1 MNKPIIGGRIPLGR
15 EATML
20 REGLPTGE
28 IPRQD
33 DFAPKRGTS
42 KIEYEE
48 PGTGGID
55 EFDVSA
61 FIMEAPPSALDR
73 IIEQLLVR
81 RRGNVMD
88 VVGLVETAAYRL
100 GMDRSSGAFNRF
112 TEGLRAAN
120 TLDRDIDLPMIWFG
134 LYEQA
139 LHLFNGQS
147 GAGKSSVMYNI
158 AMHLAIGKELW
169 GIPVSA
175 PQNIVYLDPENRVV
189 RPHKLSRIAEKMG
202 IEVPDN
208 LHFHD
213 GEGIDLSDP
222 RTLKELGDLL
232 MDKGATGLI
241 IDPWVNLFG
250 TLNEN
255 DNAEAARQGKAL
267 LDLIKRTGCWV
278 VAVHHTGK
286 SSEGGGRGASA
297 REGVSRVIMDLV
309 LPSMAREEDDDY
321 NPERKQLR
329 EDFVRLMVRK
339 DGIGG
344 MKSSV
349 YLQML
354 GEKAQDC
361 FRRVSFREW
370 MNNLREAAVS
380 KGMSKEEQAGVMI
393 LEFLSDKYRVVPR
406 KEIIDY
412 FKSLGPKAPGVTA
425 VNDAL
430 VTLTSGETPS
440 LKEQYIGGKGGAKGY
455 YLGTLDPA
463 TFVNEVTG
471 TSAADDVNEMVEL
484 SAGKKQV
491 DEEYVLPTDGVITPP
506 PGAFEE

>member
-1 MNKPIIGGRIPLGR
+1 MSSPIIGVRPPLR
-15 EATML
+15 PAS
-20 REGLPTGE
+20 PVGE
-28 IPRQD
+28 IARQD
-33 DFAPKRGTS
+33 EFAPKRVAQNA
-42 KIEYEE
+42 EYDE
-48 PGTGGID
+48 PGAGGID

-112 TEGLRAAN
+112 TDGLKAAN

-158 AMHLAIGKELW
+158 AMHLALGKELW

-175 PQNIVYLDPENRVV
+175 PQTIVYLDPENRVV
-189 RPHKLSRIAEKMG
+189 RPHKLARIAEKMG

-232 MDKGATGLI
+232 MDKGATGLV

-250 TLNEN
+250 TVNEN

-297 REGVSRVIMDLV
+297 REGVSRVIMDLI

-321 NPERKQLR
+321 KPEKKQLR
-329 EDFVRLMVRK
+329 EDFVRLIVRK

-344 MKSSV
+344 MKSSI

-361 FRRVSFREW
+361 FRRVSFRDW
-370 MNNLREAAVS
+370 MNNLRDAAAS
-380 KGMSKEEQAGVMI
+380 KGMSKEDQAGVMI
-393 LEFLSDKYRVVPR
+393 QEYLSDKHRVVPR
-406 KEIIDY
+406 KEILEY
-412 FKSLGPKAPGVTA
+412 FKSLGPKAPGASA

-430 VTLTSGETPS
+430 LTLTTGENPP
-440 LKEQYIGGKGGAKGY
+440 LKEQSMGGKGGAKGY
-455 YLGTLDPA
+455 YLGTLDPS
-463 TFVNEVTG
+463 TFVSDVTG
-471 TSAADDVNEMVEL
+471 TSAQADANEIIEL
-484 SAGKKQV
+484 VARKK
-491 DEEYVLPTDGVITPP
+491 DKEYELPTDGVITIP
-506 PGAFEE
+506 PGVFEED